1 MISSES
7 LRSPEDRATA
17 RKARRSANHTDRGI
31 KIIRAVWMALVLLFL
46 YAPIAVMIA
55 LSFNASV
62 SRSQWTGFTLNW
74 YVQLFHD
81 PTILGALRT
90 TLEVAV
96 IATVVSTVIGTLG
109 AIGMHAMSTGMANML
124 INVSYLPMT
133 TPDIVTGVS
142 LMLMF
147 LFAKVPLGQWTMIMA
162 HIAFDIPYVLFSV
175 MPKLRQMNPNLYE
188 AALDLGCHPMKAL
201 YKVIIPE
208 ITPGIFTGALLAFT
222 MSLDDFVIS
231 YFTSSDMYP
240 NLSRIVYASTKLG
253 VKPTM
258 YALSTLMFATIL
270 ILLVIV
276 NKRTKLENL

>member
-1 MISSES
+1 MSN
-7 LRSPEDRATA
+7 
-17 RKARRSANHTDRGI
+17 RKGAKVFRTL
-31 KIIRAVWMALVLLFL
+31 WMALLMLFL
-46 YAPIAVMIA
+46 YAPILVMIA

-62 SRSQWTGFTLNW
+62 SRSQWTGFTFDW
-74 YVQLFHD
+74 YVKLFHD
-81 PTILGALRT
+81 PAILGALKT
-90 TLEVAV
+90 TIEVAV

-109 AIGMHAMSTGMANML
+109 AIGIHSMNTGMANVL

-147 LFAKVPLGQWTMIMA
+147 IFVHVPLGKWTMIMA
-162 HIAFDIPYVLFSV
+162 HIAFDTPYVLFSV
-175 MPKLRQMNPNLYE
+175 LPKLRQMNPNLYE
-188 AALDLGCHPMKAL
+188 AALDLGCHPIKAL

-240 NLSRIVYASTKLG
+240 NLSRIVYSSTKLG

-258 YALSTLMFATIL
+258 YALSTLMFVTIL
-270 ILLVIV
+270 LLLVLI
-276 NKRTKLENL
+276 NRRSSLEEL

>member
-1 MISSES
+1 MV
-7 LRSPEDRATA
+7 RNT
-17 RKARRSANHTDRGI
+17 
-31 KIIRAVWMALVLLFL
+31 RAVKTVRTIWITLLMLFL
-46 YAPIAVMIA
+46 YAPILIMIA

-62 SRSQWTGFTLNW
+62 SRSQWTGFTLEW
-74 YVQLFHD
+74 YVKLFND
-81 PTILGALRT
+81 PAILGALKT
-90 TLEVAV
+90 TIEVAV
-96 IATVVSTVIGTLG
+96 VATIISTIIGTLG
-109 AIGMHAMSTGMANML
+109 AIGMHAMNTGMANML

-142 LMLMF
+142 LMLMY
-147 LFAKVPLGQWTMIMA
+147 LFCHVPLGKWTMIFA

-175 MPKLRQMNPNLYE
+175 MPKLKQMNPNLYE
-188 AALDLGCHPMKAL
+188 AALDLGCKPIKAL
-201 YKVIIPE
+201 WKVIIPE
-208 ITPGIFTGALLAFT
+208 ITPGIFTGSLLAFT

-240 NLSRIVYASTKLG
+240 NLSRIVYSSTKLG

-270 ILLVIV
+270 ILLVLV

>member
-1 MISSES
+1 MV
-7 LRSPEDRATA
+7 RSNRAF
-17 RKARRSANHTDRGI
+17 RI
-31 KIIRAVWMALVLLFL
+31 FRAAWMALLMLFL
-46 YAPIAVMIA
+46 YAPILVMIA

-62 SRSQWTGFTLNW
+62 SRSQWTGFTLDW
-74 YVQLFHD
+74 YVKVFHD

-96 IATVVSTVIGTLG
+96 IATVVSTVMGTLG
-109 AIGMHAMSTGMANML
+109 AIGIHAMNTGMANAL
-124 INVSYLPMT
+124 VNVSYLPMT

-147 LFAKVPLGQWTMIMA
+147 LFVKVPLGKWTMIMA

-188 AALDLGCHPMKAL
+188 AALDLGCHPAKAL

-240 NLSRIVYASTKLG
+240 NLSRIVYSSTKLG

-270 ILLVIV
+270 ILLVAI
-276 NKRTKLENL
+276 NRRTKLENL

>member
-1 MISSES
+1 VSV
-7 LRSPEDRATA
+7 
-17 RKARRSANHTDRGI
+17 KRGSRI
-31 KIIRAVWMALVLLFL
+31 FRAVWMALVLVFL
-46 YAPIAVMIA
+46 YAPILVMIG

-62 SRSQWTGFTLNW
+62 SRSQWAGFTLRW
-74 YVQLFHD
+74 YGELFRD
-81 PTILGALRT
+81 PVILGALET

-96 IATVVSTVIGTLG
+96 IATIASTIIGTLG
-109 AIGMHAMSTGMANML
+109 AIGMHAMKKGMADLL

-147 LFAKVPLGQWTMIMA
+147 LFAKVPLGKWTMIMA

-208 ITPGIFTGALLAFT
+208 ITPGIFTGAMLAFT

-240 NLSRIVYASTKLG
+240 NLSRIVYSSTKLG

-258 YALSTLMFATIL
+258 YALSTLMFVSILLLLIL
-270 ILLVIV
+270 I
-276 NKRTKLENL
+276 NRRTKLEELS